1 MYAKQWGTKPPIFK
15 GTNAPNPKR
24 RVHLQIYGI
33 SKLNG
38 LKINNDDVRVTSLN
52 VIVLLSLLLMLN
64 TLSILFLGGGCQILV
79 FTCLTVLPVSANVAF
94 DFSTFSGIGEM
105 GHWAKIS

>member
-1 MYAKQWGTKPPIFK
+1 
-15 GTNAPNPKR
+15 
-24 RVHLQIYGI
+24 
-33 SKLNG
+33 
-38 LKINNDDVRVTSLN
+38 
-52 VIVLLSLLLMLN
+52 MLN

-94 DFSTFSGIGEM
+94 GFSTFSGNGEM